1 MSNNRNMPLKVA
13 AYLKGVGITKVTLD
27 EQNNLVFTLSNGKV
41 ENVGALNVDTSLNS
55 ESKNPVQN
63 KALYAALRE
72 LEGYVN
78 AKDNEGVLRDQ
89 NNKAELQEAIGRVNS
104 ALASHKAE
112 YDNFFALANAQLA
125 RVESGSVVTDNTS
138 QKVIRG
144 DNKPASGDAIYAA
157 LRGKVDKVDGKGLST
172 NDYTNADKAQVA
184 ENKANIATKQ
194 DKLSVSLKGNGNIVI
209 NNLEGGAKEF
219 MPATPSGDPM
229 HYAYEAAGATWSS
242 ATGFWSLN
250 TLTDITTEQMRK
262 IYNMGFLHIPSTMLG
277 GSEMSDIR
285 TNLGRTGKLNYTQ
298 ASLNILAFAYGNKI
312 IEVINLATR
321 IANNGDQNSA
331 GIVSINGMNTAFY
344 GCEKL
349 RMIYGRMSIAKVD
362 AYYTQNAF
370 YGCTALEEVRID
382 TLTSLSF
389 ADSPNLSKA
398 SILYLVQNSKPT
410 TAITI
415 TLHPTAYAMA
425 KADSDIQSAL
435 ASKPNITL
443 ISA

>member
-1 MSNNRNMPLKVA
+1 MADLKHTA
-13 AYLKGVGITKVTLD
+13 AEIDAAIYSVERGLVVTENTDNTVTPDGVKPVSG
-27 EQNNLVFTLSNGKV
+27 
-41 ENVGALNVDTSLNS
+41 GAV
-55 ESKNPVQN
+55 
-63 KALYAALRE
+63 YAALQR
-72 LEGYVN
+72 L
-78 AKDNEGVLRDQ
+78 
-89 NNKAELQEAIGRVNS
+89 
-104 ALASHKAE
+104 
-112 YDNFFALANAQLA
+112 
-125 RVESGSVVTDNTS
+125 
-138 QKVIRG
+138 
-144 DNKPASGDAIYAA
+144 
-157 LRGKVDKVDGKGLST
+157 
-172 NDYTNADKAQVA
+172 
-184 ENKANIATKQ
+184 
-194 DKLSVSLKGNGNIVI
+194 
-209 NNLEGGAKEF
+209 

-229 HYAYEAAGATWSS
+229 HYAYEATGATWSS
-242 ATGFWSLN
+242 TTGFWSLN

-277 GSEMSDIR
+277 SSAMSNIR

-321 IANNGDQNSA
+321 IANNGDQDSA

-344 GCEKL
+344 GCERL

-370 YGCTALEEVRID
+370 YGCSALEEVRID
-382 TLTSLSF
+382 TLSSLSF

>member
-1 MSNNRNMPLKVA
+1 MADLKHTA
-13 AYLKGVGITKVTLD
+13 AEIDAAIY
-27 EQNNLVFTLSNGKV
+27 KV
-41 ENVGALNVDTSLNS
+41 E
-55 ESKNPVQN
+55 
-63 KALYAALRE
+63 R
-72 LEGYVN
+72 
-78 AKDNEGVLRDQ
+78 
-89 NNKAELQEAIGRVNS
+89 
-104 ALASHKAE
+104 
-112 YDNFFALANAQLA
+112 
-125 RVESGSVVTDNTS
+125 GSVVTENTDS
-138 QKVIRG
+138 ELTPDG
-144 DNKPASGDAIYAA
+144 NKPVSGGAIYTA
-157 LRGKVDKVDGKGLST
+157 LQGKVDKVDGKGLST

-277 GSEMSDIR
+277 SSEMSDIR
-285 TNLGRTGKLNYTQ
+285 TNLGRTGRLNYTQ

-382 TLTSLSF
+382 TLSSLSF

-425 KADSDIQSAL
+425 KANSDIQSAL